1 MNYSKKPGIHTK
13 WLIDAVY
20 FNTNV
25 IIFRLLENSDFLSL
39 EVADVEYIAASQQ
52 IDFLSEYLFAK
63 EALEVVAKNLPILV
77 ELYEFIHR
85 ELSYKLTKD
94 TAKELTIHGM
104 LNKIKKHKLFSPE
117 DIKNLKEMIDIYFSE
132 TFVML

>member
-1 MNYSKKPGIHTK
+1 MHSQTDTACFNSNGI
-13 WLIDAVY
+13 V
-20 FNTNV
+20 
-25 IIFRLLENSDFLSL
+25 FRLLEDDDFLSL
-39 EVADVEYIAASQQ
+39 EVADLGYIAATQQ

-104 LNKIKKHKLFSPE
+104 LTKIKKYQLFSPE
-117 DIKNLKEMIDIYFSE
+117 DIKNLKEMIDTYFSK
-132 TFVML
+132 TFVITSFS